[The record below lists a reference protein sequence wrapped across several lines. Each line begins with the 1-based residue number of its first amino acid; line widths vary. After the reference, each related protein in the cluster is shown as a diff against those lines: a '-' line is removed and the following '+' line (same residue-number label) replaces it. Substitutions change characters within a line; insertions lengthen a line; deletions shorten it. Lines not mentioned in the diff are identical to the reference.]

1 MRPFKNAKRASISRY
16 NGKYVKNSHLETN
29 AHPSY
34 PPTPHPEQSDL
45 QLHTD
50 QNTAFFQRL
59 ITGIIYN
66 SVDVGRVFLEITGA
80 IHSFIDV
87 GGIVIFLA
95 SRKKKLQI
103 LFKGTLFPSGTP
115 DRSQKSNTRRI
126 TVLTNYM
133 KSTRVCHEDHIKS
146 TWLMSLFLAHP
157 SLVDTCSA
165 NLVAYVT
172 RYRCTLSIPNY
183 QSF

>member
-16 NGKYVKNSHLETN
+16 NGKYIKNSHLETN

-50 QNTAFFQRL
+50 QNTTFFQRL

-66 SVDVGRVFLEITGA
+66 YVDVGRVFLEITGA

-95 SRKKKLQI
+95 SRKKNCRYYLKEHYFLV
-103 LFKGTLFPSGTP
+103 GHPMDPRNRTP
-115 DRSQKSNTRRI
+115 GG
-126 TVLTNYM
+126 
-133 KSTRVCHEDHIKS
+133 
-146 TWLMSLFLAHP
+146 
-157 SLVDTCSA
+157 
-165 NLVAYVT
+165 
-172 RYRCTLSIPNY
+172 
-183 QSF
+183 